1 MVAITSRSRS
11 RVSTVE
17 RRCIPLQK
25 DRPSRSVGRVSMTL
39 LLAGLALGACAASNT
54 PTTYDDVTSN
64 NFITSCTAAG
74 MDRSGCE
81 QTYTAM
87 SAPDG
92 MPFDTFKAV
101 NQQLAK
107 DPTQMPA
114 DLETFLV
121 SHPTTTTSSET
132 STPTTSPLTTKPSQ
146 ANP

>member
-1 MVAITSRSRS
+1 MTTITNRSRAGTS
-11 RVSTVE
+11 ADS
-17 RRCIPLQK
+17 
-25 DRPSRSVGRVSMTL
+25 PSRGRPTRWCGVPRKVRRATVA
-39 LLAGLALGACAASNT
+39 LALGTVALGACAASNT
-54 PTTYDDVTSN
+54 PTIYNDVTSN

-92 MPFDTFKAV
+92 MPFDTFTAIDKE
-101 NQQLAK
+101 LTK

-121 SHPTTTTSSET
+121 SHPTTTEAATR
-132 STPTTSPLTTKPSQ
+132 
-146 ANP
+146 

>member
-1 MVAITSRSRS
+1 MAIISRMRARASAS
-11 RVSTVE
+11 STDASPARGHRAPPRAL
-17 RRCIPLQK
+17 RR
-25 DRPSRSVGRVSMTL
+25 TL
-39 LLAGLALGACAASNT
+39 IVLVLAGLLLGACAASNT

-92 MPFDTFKAV
+92 MPFDTFTAIDKE
-101 NQQLAK
+101 LTK

-121 SHPTTTTSSET
+121 SHPTTTEAATR
-132 STPTTSPLTTKPSQ
+132 
-146 ANP
+146 